1 MTPRLLVVA
10 GEASGDQHGAHL
22 LAEMKSLCSGMTCFA
37 AGGPALEGA
46 GARIIVPMER
56 LAVIGLFE
64 VASHLP
70 KIYAAYRKILETVS
84 REGIRTA
91 VLIDFPDFNLILAR
105 ALRRR
110 GVKIYYY
117 VSPQIWAWRKGRVR
131 TIRRLVDHMFVI
143 FPFEADFYRAHG
155 VPVTYA
161 GHPLMDS
168 RFPGESDKGALKR
181 EFAGEGEGPI
191 LVLAPG
197 SRQGEVGRLYPRM
210 LGAYLRLREKI
221 PALRALVAES
231 PSLSEAFYRDIEAR
245 SGFGADRDAAR
256 PLRIRG
262 RFREVMGAGD
272 CALVASGTA
281 TLETGLV
288 GTPMVV
294 VYALN
299 RGTYRIARH
308 LVKVPAIGMVNLVS
322 GRTVVPELIQDEAS
336 PERMA
341 EEAFRILTDSERKA
355 SILKDLSAL
364 REILGAPGASRRIA
378 RQIID
383 MAGWDCTP
391 SPGAPDPRP

>member
-1 MTPRLLVVA
+1 MTPKLLIVA
-10 GEASGDQHGAHL
+10 GEASGDQHSAHL
-22 LAEMKSLCSGMTCFA
+22 LAEMKKLCPGLSCFA
-37 AGGPALEGA
+37 AGGSALEGA
-46 GARIIVPMER
+46 GARIVVPMER
-56 LAVIGLFE
+56 LSVIGLFE

-70 KIYAAYRKILETVS
+70 RIYAAYRKILETVS
-84 REGIRTA
+84 AQGIGTA
-91 VLIDFPDFNLILAR
+91 VLVDFPDFNLILAR

-110 GVKIYYY
+110 GVRIFYY

-143 FPFEADFYRAHG
+143 FPFEADFYRTHG

-168 RFPGESDKGALKR
+168 NFLGESDKWALKR
-181 EFAGEGEGPI
+181 ELAGEGDFPI

-210 LGAYLRLREKI
+210 LAAYLRLRERI
-221 PALRALVAES
+221 PTLRALVPES
-231 PSLSEAFYRDIEAR
+231 PSLPEAFYREIESR
-245 SGFGADRDAAR
+245 SGFGADREAVR
-256 PLRIRG
+256 PRRIRG

-322 GRTVVPELIQDEAS
+322 GRTIVPELIQDEAS
-336 PERMA
+336 PDRMA
-341 EEAFRILTDSERKA
+341 EEAFRILTDPERKA
-355 SILKDLSAL
+355 LILKDLSAL
-364 REILGAPGASRRIA
+364 REILGSPGASGRIA

-383 MAGWDCTP
+383 MAGWDCPPP
-391 SPGAPDPRP
+391 SRAPESRH